1 MVESRGERKK
11 KMMYRN
17 LLDTSTEDA
26 KRHYNEVKVEAK
38 RVVRR
43 AKNICLVVVHVIV
56 VSSIQ
61 SQFPSPI
68 RMSLVCTVAMCC
80 LQNLLCVDICALL
93 LMLCGG

>member
-1 MVESRGERKK
+1 MVESRGERETVRKK
-11 KMMYRN
+11 KLMYRN
-17 LLDTSTEDA
+17 ILGSTEDA
-26 KRHYNEVKVEAK
+26 KRHYNEAKVEAK

-68 RMSLVCTVAMCC
+68 RTS
-80 LQNLLCVDICALL
+80 
-93 LMLCGG
+93 

>member
-1 MVESRGERKK
+1 MWDYENEERREKVEVVESRSERESVRKK

-26 KRHYNEVKVEAK
+26 KRHYNDTKVEAK
-38 RVVRR
+38 RRR

-68 RMSLVCTVAMCC
+68 RMC
-80 LQNLLCVDICALL
+80 
-93 LMLCGG
+93 